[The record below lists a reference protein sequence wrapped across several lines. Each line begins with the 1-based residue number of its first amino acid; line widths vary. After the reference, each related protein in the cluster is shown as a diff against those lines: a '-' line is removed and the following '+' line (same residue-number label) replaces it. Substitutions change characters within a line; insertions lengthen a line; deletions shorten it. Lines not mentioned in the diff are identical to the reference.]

1 MRFDDFVVDF
11 SAIASAF
18 EEPAALHESKVFGG
32 HRGWDLAGLGKLRD
46 GKVLAVEH
54 LEHPESVRVGKDSEA
69 FGSLAERF
77 EAGEF
82 EFGGRHGWFVLGG
95 SRLRWG
101 GGILCAPAGYFNI
114 SEYR

>member
-1 MRFDDFVVDF
+1 
-11 SAIASAF
+11 
-18 EEPAALHESKVFGG
+18 
-32 HRGWDLAGLGKLRD
+32 
-46 GKVLAVEH
+46 
-54 LEHPESVRVGKDSEA
+54 VRVGKDSEA